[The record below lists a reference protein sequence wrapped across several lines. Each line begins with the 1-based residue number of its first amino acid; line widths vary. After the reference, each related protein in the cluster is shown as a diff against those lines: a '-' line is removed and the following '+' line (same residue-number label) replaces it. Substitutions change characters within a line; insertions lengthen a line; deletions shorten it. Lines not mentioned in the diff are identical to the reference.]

1 MRRGVKK
8 VPDDQSGE
16 HKKERGWYKDW
27 KCWYWWL
34 KAVFGFDNYYFTDDF
49 DIGCKYFRKEHFQ
62 KKIAYMYLYIYICSH
77 IMGVLC
83 YVMFTVT
90 HLVTLM

>member
-49 DIGCKYFRKEHFQ
+49 DIGCKYSRKRAFSE
-62 KKIAYMYLYIYICSH
+62 KNYLYVFVHIYIY
-77 IMGVLC
+77 
-83 YVMFTVT
+83 YVYIYM
-90 HLVTLM
+90 